1 MKHYAKGKCKIC
13 YNSTD
18 RNNKAD
24 KCPHRDLANYAH
36 GFCRYCYFSYYNHT

>member
-24 KCPHRDLANYAH
+24 KCPHHDLANYAH
-36 GFCRYCYFSYYNHT
+36 GFCRYCYFV